1 MDNVN
6 STRPLPAAAMARTT
20 SFARSRAVHV
30 ARSDSASRHRSTKDV
45 PGPRS
50 LFMGG
55 LSGAEEC
62 GRVEPLPSRAAPS
75 RLRLFLLDVMTDLL
89 YELAETVG
97 LRILWIK
104 TVQVLHDLLSLSV
117 LFELVVGNLLVAQ

>member
-1 MDNVN
+1 
-6 STRPLPAAAMARTT
+6 
-20 SFARSRAVHV
+20 
-30 ARSDSASRHRSTKDV
+30 
-45 PGPRS
+45 
-50 LFMGG
+50 MGG

-62 GRVEPLPSRAAPS
+62 GRVGATAFARSTFSPPVS
-75 RLRLFLLDVMTDLL
+75 FLLDVMTDLL

>member
-1 MDNVN
+1 MRKN
-6 STRPLPAAAMARTT
+6 AAAW
-20 SFARSRAVHV
+20 
-30 ARSDSASRHRSTKDV
+30 
-45 PGPRS
+45 
-50 LFMGG
+50 
-55 LSGAEEC
+55 
-62 GRVEPLPSRAAPS
+62 EPLPSRAAPS